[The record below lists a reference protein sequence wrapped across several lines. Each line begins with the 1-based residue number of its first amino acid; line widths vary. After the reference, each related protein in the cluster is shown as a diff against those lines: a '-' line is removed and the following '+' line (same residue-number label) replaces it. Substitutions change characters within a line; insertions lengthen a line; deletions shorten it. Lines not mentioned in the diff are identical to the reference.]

1 VNNDITITRLMN
13 EHGNSIIRLCAMYLN
28 DVALAEDAAQETFL
42 KAYRALNSFRG
53 DSSYKTWLTRIA
65 INVCK
70 DMSHKRRRQPVLFET
85 LPESPV
91 LDPPGDDSVIKEVM
105 ELPEKYR
112 TVTLL
117 RYYQELSL
125 EEIAAILGIRR
136 NSVSTRLMR
145 AREMLRKRI
154 GLWYFDD

>member
-1 VNNDITITRLMN
+1 
-13 EHGNSIIRLCAMYLN
+13 
-28 DVALAEDAAQETFL
+28 
-42 KAYRALNSFRG
+42 
-53 DSSYKTWLTRIA
+53 
-65 INVCK
+65 
-70 DMSHKRRRQPVLFET
+70 MSHKRRRQPVLFET

-91 LDPPGDDSVIKEVM
+91 LDLPDDDSVIKEVM
-105 ELPEKYR
+105 ALPEKYR

-125 EEIAAILGIRR
+125 EEIAAILGMRR